1 MDSLLSA
8 AQSRSLTGQ
17 LEALRDR
24 LAAEID
30 ACESARDLAA
40 LSRQYVDVTTR
51 LDDLSADS
59 KQEGT
64 VLDELAKR
72 RAAGGNLR

>member
-8 AQSRSLTGQ
+8 AQSKSLAGQ
-17 LEALRDR
+17 LAALRDR
-24 LAAEID
+24 LAGEID

-51 LDDLSADS
+51 LDELSADS

-72 RAAGGNLR
+72 RSSGGNYR

>member
-1 MDSLLSA
+1 MDSVLSA
-8 AQSRSLTGQ
+8 AQSRGLAGQ

-40 LSRQYVDVTTR
+40 LSRQYVDVATR
-51 LDDLSADS
+51 LDELSADT

-72 RAAGGNLR
+72 RAAGGHLR